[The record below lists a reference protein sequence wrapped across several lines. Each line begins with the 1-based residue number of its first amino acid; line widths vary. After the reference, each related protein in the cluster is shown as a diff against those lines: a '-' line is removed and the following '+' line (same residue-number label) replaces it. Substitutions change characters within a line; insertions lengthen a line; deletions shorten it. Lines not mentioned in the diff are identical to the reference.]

1 MRRAHSVRS
10 FDMLDRENIDSK
22 AFAEAARRVALEEK
36 ISDGFSVYA
45 ERAVHK
51 TFKLYLE
58 PRAECHEVPLMG
70 SVCDILNERGVTEVQ
85 TGSLAPLIPKLR
97 RLIKEHKVTL
107 VHPFAI
113 HTRHRWLDRATGEIT
128 EPGRRG
134 TERTIHSVA
143 KDLYAI
149 RELIENENLTVVILA
164 YECEEFRALDGR
176 GRDRKRG
183 ATLLG
188 KHPVRLLG
196 ELKLSSR
203 EDYLEFL
210 PDALGEQFTMAE
222 YLKAIKGRSRYDTL
236 ALKLLMHLGF
246 VRQIGKRGRAFL
258 YERCRGICVF

>member
-1 MRRAHSVRS
+1 
-10 FDMLDRENIDSK
+10 MLDRENIDSK
-22 AFAEAARRVALEEK
+22 GFAEAARRVALEEK
-36 ISDGFSVYA
+36 ISEGFSVYA

-58 PRAECHEVPLMG
+58 PRAECHEVPFMG

-85 TGSLAPLIPKLR
+85 TGSLSPLIPKLK
-97 RLIKEHKVTL
+97 RLTKESKVTL
-107 VHPFAI
+107 VHPFAT

-134 TERTIHSVA
+134 TERPIYSVA

-149 RELIENENLTVVILA
+149 REIIGNENLTVVIFA

-176 GRDRKRG
+176 GKDKKRG

-188 KHPVRLLG
+188 KHPVRLVG

-203 EDYLEFL
+203 EDYLKFL
-210 PDALGEQFTMAE
+210 PDTLRGQFTMAE
-222 YLKAIKGRSRYDTL
+222 YLKSVKSRSRYDTL
-236 ALKLLMHLGF
+236 ALKLLIHLGF
-246 VRQIGKRGRAFL
+246 VRQTGKRGRAYL
-258 YERCRGICVF
+258 YEIQN